1 MHLFPR
7 GQNILERKPV
17 GGAHFNWLHVLEGPH
32 RGRGPQ
38 EPPSISTLPRG
49 TLGPVL
55 SIWPAAPVRSPSQQD
70 QRCGGRVLGGG
81 RAEALNRIVH
91 ASVKSGGGD
100 SGAGTRGRR
109 PWPPGSRLLQQQKG
123 TRFLLQASVP
133 GTAPAPPGERG
144 PLSSG
149 AEPWLETQA
158 PAAWHTCAAAACTS
172 AQQAPGVL
180 GVRSGRWGS
189 LGTPHRT
196 HHVSDSQ
203 QPLHM
208 WPGSKPRALR

>member
-1 MHLFPR
+1 MEQVR
-7 GQNILERKPV
+7 GS
-17 GGAHFNWLHVLEGPH
+17 GG
-32 RGRGPQ
+32 
-38 EPPSISTLPRG
+38 
-49 TLGPVL
+49 LGPP
-55 SIWPAAPVRSPSQQD
+55 IPPPPAAERNTLS
-70 QRCGGRVLGGG
+70 
-81 RAEALNRIVH
+81 
-91 ASVKSGGGD
+91 ASGFSTWN
-100 SGAGTRGRR
+100 STH
-109 PWPPGSRLLQQQKG
+109 
-123 TRFLLQASVP
+123 
-133 GTAPAPPGERG
+133 APPGERG

-196 HHVSDSQ
+196 RHVSDSQ